1 MRKIILLILASTKIL
16 FAQVETDNIRLNQIG
31 FYPDAPKIGIVI
43 GATSDI
49 FHITTINLH
58 DTVFTG
64 TLNAP
69 KLWTCSNEQVR
80 KADFSSVTTTGTF
93 VLYVPGI
100 GYSSQFEIKPY
111 VHEEIGIA
119 TLKGFYF
126 QRASLLLLPTWAG
139 KWWRAMGHPDN
150 QVEVHPSAA
159 SVQRPAGTIISCP
172 KGWYDAGDYNKY
184 IVNSGITTYTLLAMY
199 EHFPEYFKSLET
211 NIPESNNNIPD
222 VLDEALWNIRWML
235 TMQDPNDGGIYHKL
249 TYPNF
254 SGFVMP
260 NRAPSTGRYVVQ
272 KSTGAALNFAAV
284 MAQASRIFAEFQS
297 EFPSFSDTCLTAALN
312 AWNWARKNPNVFY
325 NQNQVNQNFSPPI
338 QTGEYGDWSF
348 QDEFQWAAME
358 LYVTTRADS
367 FINIVPTLLNTT
379 TDVPWWQDVNTLGYY
394 SLAHHR
400 KHLTSV
406 IDTTTLKQRLI
417 DLANSLRDVSTN
429 SAYGVIMG
437 ASPGDF
443 SWGSN
448 GVAANQGM
456 VMIQAFLLTGDKSY
470 LGTAIANL
478 DYLLGRNAT
487 TYSFVTGYGDKAPLR
502 PHHRISQAD
511 GVWEPV
517 PGLLVGGPNP
527 DQQDGCS
534 YPSNLPARSYVDVWE
549 SYASN
554 EICINWNAPIAY
566 LACAIE
572 AIMSPDGKPNA
583 GTSVKKSDMI
593 PREFMLEQNYPNPFN
608 STTSINFSLN
618 HPQVVSLKIYDLLG
632 KEVDTLVDQELK
644 VAGDYE
650 INFNAKGLVSGVY
663 FYLLQSENVK
673 FLKKM
678 ILIR

>member
-1 MRKIILLILASTKIL
+1 LRKIILLILASTKIL

>member
-379 TDVPWWQDVNTLGYY
+379 ADVPWWQDVNTLGYY

-456 VMIQAFLLTGDKSY
+456 AVIQAYLLTGDKSY
-470 LGTAIANL
+470 LNAAIANL
-478 DYLLGRNAT
+478 DYILGRNAT

>member
-1 MRKIILLILASTKIL
+1 LRKIILLILASTKIL

-379 TDVPWWQDVNTLGYY
+379 ADVPWWQDVNTLGYY